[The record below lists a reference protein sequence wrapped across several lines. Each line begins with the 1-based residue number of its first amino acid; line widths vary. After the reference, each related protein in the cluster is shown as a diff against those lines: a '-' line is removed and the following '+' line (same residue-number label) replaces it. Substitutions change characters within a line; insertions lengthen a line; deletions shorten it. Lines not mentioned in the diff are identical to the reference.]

1 MNKAVGWIFDAYIQD
16 EKAVLWLRTDDG
28 VVLRLTDAYSPSFYL
43 LPRNEDDEKRL
54 FRLLQDSSHIK
65 NVALEEKYVTL
76 EKEKKNLLHIH
87 VDKMFN
93 YGKLA
98 GIVERLYHV
107 EALYNT
113 DLLHIQQY
121 LFTQLGVAPT
131 SKIAIDYTDEK
142 RVTALKRIDD
152 FGEISPPPFT
162 SLLFDLHTDS
172 VRRHPNPRRDSITC
186 LDVRYG
192 QEAHALQ
199 GREQAILEQF
209 ASLVKKYNP
218 DFLVCPEARK
228 TTTYL
233 FDRVKHLK
241 LDLSLGRE
249 SATLENKLKSLRCWH
264 HGRVF
269 LDYGCIENYGIAGL
283 VERSRFSVLPPSIA
297 ARWTANRIIDSRN
310 CYELLKRGHVIPKN
324 MGGYAYIRTVEEV
337 VNQDRGGLLLAPE
350 MGVVHENVAELDFE
364 SEYPH
369 LIVHDGLSYETVTPQ
384 GLSTRD
390 DALLP
395 HVTKQIL
402 DRRLWFKRLRRR
414 YDEDSPEWRW
424 CEQRQLSLKMI
435 LVCLYGTSGCCWN
448 RFGNVLCFE
457 EINRRSRETLIKTKN
472 FVQQRGFDIV
482 YADTDS
488 LFVKKKYATQ
498 DAYEALSRAIRQ
510 LTGLPIALDHH
521 YKFFLL
527 LPRQSRSSLNMEA
540 QKHYLGVLTNGN
552 PLTRGIENRRHDC
565 PRFIKKFQN
574 KLIQILF
581 DAETVADVYAGG
593 YTRAVNFVVET
604 VDRIMKAKIPPEELV
619 ISKTLRKPLSEYTS
633 LFPHVSAAVS
643 LAQQDVA
650 IRKGDVID
658 FIYVNARHRN
668 PLRRVA
674 PLRIYASSYYDQEKY
689 RSLVLDAAET
699 VLSVFGFA
707 KQKFDVRPRGRFI
720 QETLFKM

>member
-1 MNKAVGWIFDAYIQD
+1 M
-16 EKAVLWLRTDDG
+16 
-28 VVLRLTDAYSPSFYL
+28 
-43 LPRNEDDEKRL
+43 
-54 FRLLQDSSHIK
+54 
-65 NVALEEKYVTL
+65 
-76 EKEKKNLLHIH
+76 
-87 VDKMFN
+87 
-93 YGKLA
+93 
-98 GIVERLYHV
+98 
-107 EALYNT
+107 
-113 DLLHIQQY
+113 
-121 LFTQLGVAPT
+121 
-131 SKIAIDYTDEK
+131 
-142 RVTALKRIDD
+142 
-152 FGEISPPPFT
+152 
-162 SLLFDLHTDS
+162 
-172 VRRHPNPRRDSITC
+172 
-186 LDVRYG
+186 
-192 QEAHALQ
+192 
-199 GREQAILEQF
+199 
-209 ASLVKKYNP
+209 
-218 DFLVCPEARK
+218 
-228 TTTYL
+228 
-233 FDRVKHLK
+233 
-241 LDLSLGRE
+241 
-249 SATLENKLKSLRCWH
+249 
-264 HGRVF
+264 
-269 LDYGCIENYGIAGL
+269 
-283 VERSRFSVLPPSIA
+283 
-297 ARWTANRIIDSRN
+297 
-310 CYELLKRGHVIPKN
+310 
-324 MGGYAYIRTVEEV
+324 
-337 VNQDRGGLLLAPE
+337 
-350 MGVVHENVAELDFE
+350 
-364 SEYPH
+364 
-369 LIVHDGLSYETVTPQ
+369 
-384 GLSTRD
+384 
-390 DALLP
+390 
-395 HVTKQIL
+395 
-402 DRRLWFKRLRRR
+402 
-414 YDEDSPEWRW
+414 
-424 CEQRQLSLKMI
+424 
-435 LVCLYGTSGCCWN
+435 
-448 RFGNVLCFE
+448 
-457 EINRRSRETLIKTKN
+457 IKTKN

-510 LTGLPIALDHH
+510 QTGLPIALDHH